1 MRIAPLLTAAT
12 LLFTLGF
19 AHADDKMAAPAMEK
33 AAAAAKDKAVD
44 KAAAAPKAALVDLNT
59 ASAEELGALP
69 GIGDKRAA
77 KIIAGRPYKG
87 KDDLVKAKI
96 IPKSLYDKIKD
107 KIIAKQG

>member
-1 MRIAPLLTAAT
+1 MRIASLLAAAT
-12 LLFTLGF
+12 LSLAMGF
-19 AHADDKMAAPAMEK
+19 AQAEDTSAAK
-33 AAAAAKDKAVD
+33 AAAT
-44 KAAAAPKAALVDLNT
+44 AAAPKAALVDLNS

-87 KDDLVKAKI
+87 KDDLVTKKI
-96 IPKSLYDKIKD
+96 IPKSLYGKIKD

>member
-1 MRIAPLLTAAT
+1 MRILSLITAAA
-12 LLFTLGF
+12 LALTLGH
-19 AHADDKMAAPAMEK
+19 AQADDKMAAPAMEK
-33 AAAAAKDKAVD
+33 SAAAAKDKAMD
-44 KAAAAPKAALVDLNT
+44 KAAAAPKAALVDLNS

-87 KDDLVKAKI
+87 KDDLVKSKI

>member
-1 MRIAPLLTAAT
+1 MRLLSLLTAAT
-12 LLFTLGF
+12 LALSLGF
-19 AHADDKMAAPAMEK
+19 AQAAEK
-33 AAAAAKDKAVD
+33 APSATDKPAAA
-44 KAAAAPKAALVDLNT
+44 KAALVDLNS

-87 KDDLVKAKI
+87 KDDLVKNKI

>member
-1 MRIAPLLTAAT
+1 MRILSLITAAA
-12 LLFTLGF
+12 LALSLGCV
-19 AHADDKMAAPAMEK
+19 HAEDKMAAPAKEK
-33 AAAAAKDKAVD
+33 P
-44 KAAAAPKAALVDLNT
+44 AAAAPKAALVDLNT